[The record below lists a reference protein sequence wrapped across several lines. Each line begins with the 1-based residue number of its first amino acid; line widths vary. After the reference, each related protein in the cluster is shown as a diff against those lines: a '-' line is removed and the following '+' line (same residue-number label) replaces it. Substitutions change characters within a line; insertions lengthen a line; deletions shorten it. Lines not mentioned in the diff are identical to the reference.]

1 MHRMT
6 KFTQIPPSVKNAVF
20 ARDAQRC
27 ILCQSPYGLPNAH
40 VVRRSQGGMGVE
52 KNIVTLCDACHKAF
66 DEGKDREALYAKI
79 VAYLKG
85 FYPDWTRDDVI
96 YRKGAVR

>member
-6 KFTQIPPSVKNAVF
+6 KFTQIPQSVKDAVF
-20 ARDAQRC
+20 ARDGERC
-27 ILCQSPYGLPNAH
+27 ILCQSPNGLPNAH
-40 VVRRSQGGMGVE
+40 VVRRSQLGMGIE
-52 KNIVTLCDACHKAF
+52 KNIVTLCYECHKAF
-66 DEGKDREALYAKI
+66 DEGKDSEALYAKI